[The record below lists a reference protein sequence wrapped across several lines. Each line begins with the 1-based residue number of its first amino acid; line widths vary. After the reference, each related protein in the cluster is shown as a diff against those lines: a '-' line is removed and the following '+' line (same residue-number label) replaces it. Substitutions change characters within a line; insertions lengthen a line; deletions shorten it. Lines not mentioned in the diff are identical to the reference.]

1 MKIALI
7 CDTHF
12 GAKNDD
18 QNFASYINDFYANT
32 FFPYLI
38 KNNINH
44 IIHLGDIMDRRKY
57 VSYLTARQFR
67 ENFIQP
73 VLKNNMIL
81 DLIIG
86 NHDTYFKHTN
96 NLNSMKE
103 LVHGKGYNNITIIED
118 PTVHHAYKN
127 KIMYVPWIN
136 EENAEQTYKLIKET
150 KPTLLFGHLEVQG
163 FGMYKGVENKDGI
176 PSSIFSDVTM
186 VFSGHYHHK
195 STKGN
200 INYLGA
206 PYEITWSDYDDARG
220 FHVFDFDTFH
230 LEYIQNKN
238 TLFEK
243 IFYNDS
249 KIDAS
254 LVNSMDFSSLKG
266 KHVKIIVSEKNNPY
280 VFDMMIEKIEKSGI
294 ADMQV
299 VDDHKHLDI
308 IENEDIIDE
317 GTDTLTIINDYISN
331 RKELPDPDGV
341 KNLITE
347 LYKEA
352 IS

>member
-1 MKIALI
+1 MKVALI
-7 CDTHF
+7 TDTHF

-18 QNFASYINDFYANT
+18 QNFASYINSFYADT

-73 VLKNNMIL
+73 ILHNDMML

-96 NLNSMKE
+96 SLNSMKE
-103 LVHGKGYNNITIIED
+103 LVHGKEYNNITIIEE
-118 PTVHHAYKN
+118 PSMVQMYKN
-127 KIMYVPWIN
+127 KVMYVPWIN
-136 EENAEQTYKLIKET
+136 EENSEQTFKMIKEK
-150 KPTLLFGHLEVQG
+150 KPSLIFGHLEIAG
-163 FGMYKGVENKDGI
+163 FGMYKGVQNVDGL
-176 PSSIFSDVTM
+176 PSTVFSDANM
-186 VFSGHYHHK
+186 VFTGHYHHK

-206 PYEITWSDYDDARG
+206 PYQITWSDYDDARG
-220 FHVFDFDTFH
+220 FHVFDFDTYH
-230 LEYIQNKN
+230 LEYIENKN

-243 IFYNDS
+243 IFYNDT
-249 KIDAS
+249 KIDIS
-254 LVNSMDFSSLKG
+254 DVNKMDFSNLKG
-266 KHVKIIVSEKNNPY
+266 KHIKVIVSEKNNPY
-280 VFDMMIEKIEKSGI
+280 LFDLIVEKIEKAGI

-308 IENEDIIDE
+308 IEEEDVIDE
-317 GTDTLTIINDYISN
+317 TTDTLTIINDYVSN
-331 RKELPDPDGV
+331 RKELPDPERV
-341 KNLITE
+341 KKLITD